1 VANLD
6 IGSISVLLNSTPAPT
21 APLGFAVQQAIA
33 AGTRPVASI
42 AADLNNDGSPDLIVA
57 NAGDRTVSARVNATA
72 PGATSLTFGAQQAFN
87 LPSSPSSIAVDVCS
101 GDGKIDLITANPA
114 SNDVTVLLNDSAAG
128 SSMLGLANGS
138 NFTAGSGAAYVVAA
152 DLNNDGK
159 LDMVV
164 ANPDDGDVSILL
176 NTTAPGGAQPS
187 FSTTTIAVGPQPC
200 AVAAADLNAD
210 GKADL
215 SVTNSG
221 DGTVSVLL
229 NGTPPAAG
237 TPTFTGPTAFGAG
250 AGACAIAAADI
261 NGDGLPDLIVAN
273 PGDST
278 VSVLVNTTAPGAAT
292 PSFAVQQVFATGL
305 NPSSVVA
312 ADIDGD
318 GRLDLVVANAN
329 DFSVA
334 VLVNQ
339 TPPGSTTPSFA
350 LRRDFAV
357 GQGPLTV
364 AATDLNGDGKL
375 DLLVANSLDD
385 TVSVLLDDQLRALIS
400 RGQATGTIIHDYIFR
415 NGFE

>member
-1 VANLD
+1 
-6 IGSISVLLNSTPAPT
+6 
-21 APLGFAVQQAIA
+21 
-33 AGTRPVASI
+33 
-42 AADLNNDGSPDLIVA
+42 
-57 NAGDRTVSARVNATA
+57 
-72 PGATSLTFGAQQAFN
+72 
-87 LPSSPSSIAVDVCS
+87 
-101 GDGKIDLITANPA
+101 
-114 SNDVTVLLNDSAAG
+114 
-128 SSMLGLANGS
+128 M
-138 NFTAGSGAAYVVAA
+138 
-152 DLNNDGK
+152 
-159 LDMVV
+159 
-164 ANPDDGDVSILL
+164 
-176 NTTAPGGAQPS
+176 
-187 FSTTTIAVGPQPC
+187 
-200 AVAAADLNAD
+200 
-210 GKADL
+210 
-215 SVTNSG
+215 
-221 DGTVSVLL
+221 
-229 NGTPPAAG
+229 
-237 TPTFTGPTAFGAG
+237 
-250 AGACAIAAADI
+250 
-261 NGDGLPDLIVAN
+261 IVAN